1 LKNEKSPAEMLD
13 FFHFKEQRAKFKL
26 ACGSKH
32 SKAFE
37 SKHRAQSTKHKFGI
51 AYGESYRG
59 FYAIC
64 LSGL

>member
-1 LKNEKSPAEMLD
+1 MLD

-51 AYGESYRG
+51 AYGESCSVICV
-59 FYAIC
+59 IC
-64 LSGL
+64 LSSSQTQ